1 MRLRWSI
8 PLLLVMLAGCS
19 GTTKSVRLHT
29 GHGEPIVLTPRSNDA
44 APVELNED
52 DFVEAVEAL
61 ARSVRPSTRPQE
73 TARRLFEVDSRSG
86 TYLYLYEPRSR
97 RAIPLGPGEHLES
110 EQPETEVALTRA
122 YLRWCERTNKPGDC
136 LRLLGEN
143 PTVTG
148 DGRYAM
154 AMAMAQGVVWGEMM
168 DAFKDMADP
177 QAMMSAV
184 LWTWTTYCILLAV
197 PEPFSK
203 GVAAV
208 MTASLIAYV
217 GIDTFWSLIVGFKRL
232 VEEADRATTFD
243 ELREAGE
250 RYGKVM
256 GRNAARAFAMLAMT
270 AIGNSA
276 AGLGAK
282 VPNLPGAAQAAVQAE
297 AQVGIRLSAVADVG
311 SVAVSAESITIS
323 LAPGAVA
330 MAARG
335 TGGSASA
342 KARPTG
348 YRAWGSFSGFKK
360 AMGPAGPGQEW
371 HHIIEQTPGNVKRF
385 GPQALHNTE
394 NVIPLDKRLHTDV
407 SAFYSSVRRD
417 ITGSP
422 LTVRQWL
429 STQSL
434 EAQRDFGLLAIEN
447 IGKGLWR

>member
-1 MRLRWSI
+1 MLPRWSI

-29 GHGEPIVLTPRSNDA
+29 GHGEPIVLTPRSGDA
-44 APVELNED
+44 APVELDED

-61 ARSVRPSTRPQE
+61 AQSVRPSIRPQE

-86 TYLYLYEPRSR
+86 SYLYEPRSHR
-97 RAIPLGPGEHLES
+97 VIPLGPGEHLEG
-110 EQPETEVALTRA
+110 EQPATEVELTRA

-136 LRLLGEN
+136 LRLLVEN

-148 DGRYAM
+148 DGRYAL
-154 AMAMAQGVVWGEMM
+154 AMALAQGVVWDEMM

-203 GVAAV
+203 GVAAA

-217 GIDTFWSLIVGFKRL
+217 GVDTFWSLIVGFKRL
-232 VEEADRATTFD
+232 VEEAERATTFD

-256 GRNAARAFAMLAMT
+256 GRNAARAFAMLAMA
-270 AIGNSA
+270 AIGNTA

-282 VPNLPGAAQAAVQAE
+282 VPKFPGAAQAAVQAE
-297 AQVGIRLSAVADVG
+297 SQMGIRLAAVADVG
-311 SVAVSAESITIS
+311 TVAVSAETVTIT

-335 TGGSASA
+335 TGSGASA
-342 KARPTG
+342 KTRPSG

-360 AMGPAGPGQEW
+360 AMGPAGKNKEW
-371 HHIIEQTPGNVKRF
+371 HHIVEQTPGNVKRF
-385 GPQALHNTE
+385 GPQSLHNTE
-394 NVIPLDKRLHTDV
+394 NVIPLDKDPHTKV
-407 SAFYSSVRRD
+407 SAIYSSVRYD
-417 ITGSP
+417 ITQS
-422 LTVRQWL
+422 LTQTVRQWL
-429 STQSL
+429 STQSY
-434 EAQRDFGLLAIEN
+434 EAQREFGLLAIEN
-447 IGKGLWR
+447 VKKGFW

>member
-1 MRLRWSI
+1 
-8 PLLLVMLAGCS
+8 MLAGCS

-29 GHGEPIVLTPRSNDA
+29 GHGEPIVLTPRSGDA
-44 APVELNED
+44 APVEIDED
-52 DFVEAVEAL
+52 AFAEAVEAL

-73 TARRLFEVDSRSG
+73 TARRLFEVESRSG
-86 TYLYLYEPRSR
+86 SYLYEPRSR
-97 RAIPLGPGEHLES
+97 RVIPLGPGEHLDGE
-110 EQPETEVALTRA
+110 PPATEVALTRA

-136 LRLLGEN
+136 LRLLVES

-148 DGRYAM
+148 DGRYAL
-154 AMAMAQGVVWGEMM
+154 AMALAQGAVWDEMT

-177 QAMMSAV
+177 QAMLAAV

-217 GIDTFWSLIVGFKRL
+217 GVDTFWSLIVGFKRL
-232 VEEADRATTFD
+232 VEEAERATTFD
-243 ELREAGE
+243 ELRDAGE

-256 GRNAARAFAMLAMT
+256 GRNAARAFAMLAMA
-270 AIGNSA
+270 AIGNTA

-282 VPNLPGAAQAAVQAE
+282 VPKLPGAVQAAVQAE
-297 AQVGIRLSAVADVG
+297 AQVGIRLAAVGDVG
-311 SVAVSAESITIS
+311 TVAVSAENVTIA

-335 TGGSASA
+335 TGGGASA

-360 AMGPAGPGQEW
+360 AMGPAGKNKEW
-371 HHIIEQTPGNVKRF
+371 HHIVEQTPGNVKRF

-394 NVIPLDKRLHTDV
+394 NIIPLDKILHTDV
-407 SAFYSSVRRD
+407 SALYSSIRRS
-417 ITGSP
+417 ITGSST

-429 STQSL
+429 STQPY
-434 EAQRDFGLLAIEN
+434 EAQRDFGLRAIEN
-447 IGKGLWR
+447 VAKGFW

>member
-1 MRLRWSI
+1 MSPRWSI
-8 PLLLVMLAGCS
+8 LLLLVMLAGCS

-29 GHGEPIVLTPRSNDA
+29 GHGEPIVLTPRSGDA
-44 APVELNED
+44 APVELDED

-61 ARSVRPSTRPQE
+61 AESVGPSTRPQE
-73 TARRLFEVDSRSG
+73 TARRLFEVGSRSG
-86 TYLYLYEPRSR
+86 SYLYEPRGHR
-97 RAIPLGPGEHLES
+97 VIPLGPGEHLEG
-110 EQPETEVALTRA
+110 EQPATEVELTRA

-136 LRLLGEN
+136 LRLLVEN

-148 DGRYAM
+148 DGRYAL
-154 AMAMAQGVVWGEMM
+154 AMALAQGIVLDEMM

-217 GIDTFWSLIVGFKRL
+217 GVDTFWTLIVGFKGL
-232 VEEADRATTFD
+232 VEEAERATTFD

-250 RYGKVM
+250 RYGRVM
-256 GRNAARAFAMLAMT
+256 GRNAARAFAMLAVA
-270 AIGNSA
+270 AIGNTA
-276 AGLGAK
+276 AGLGSK
-282 VPNLPGAAQAAVQAE
+282 VPMLPGAAQAAVQAE
-297 AQVGIRLSAVADVG
+297 AQVGLRLAAVAEVG
-311 SVAVSAESITIS
+311 TVAVSAETVTIA

-335 TGGSASA
+335 TGSGASI
-342 KARPTG
+342 G

-360 AMGPAGPGQEW
+360 AMGPAGKNKEW
-371 HHIIEQTPGNVKRF
+371 HHIVEQTPGNVKRF

-394 NVIPLDKRLHTDV
+394 NIIPLDKSLHTKL
-407 SAFYSSVRRD
+407 SSLYSSVRYD
-417 ITGSP
+417 ITQS
-422 LTVRQWL
+422 LTQTVRQWM
-429 STQSL
+429 STQSY
-434 EAQRDFGLLAIEN
+434 EAQREFGLLAVEN
-447 IGKGLWR
+447 VKQRVW

>member
-1 MRLRWSI
+1 MLPRWSI
-8 PLLLVMLAGCS
+8 PFLLVMLAGCS

-29 GHGEPIVLTPRSNDA
+29 GHGEPIVLTPRSGDA
-44 APVELNED
+44 APVELDED
-52 DFVEAVEAL
+52 GFVEAVEAL
-61 ARSVRPSTRPQE
+61 AQSVRPSTRPQE

-86 TYLYLYEPRSR
+86 SYVYEPRSHR
-97 RAIPLGPGEHLES
+97 VIALGPGEHLAGES
-110 EQPETEVALTRA
+110 PATEVELTRA
-122 YLRWCERTNKPGDC
+122 YLRWCERTDRPGDC
-136 LRLLGEN
+136 LRLLVEN

-148 DGRYAM
+148 GGRYAL
-154 AMAMAQGVVWGEMM
+154 ALALAQGAVWDEMM

-217 GIDTFWSLIVGFKRL
+217 GVDTFWSLLVGFKRL
-232 VEEADRATTFD
+232 VEEAERATSFD

-256 GRNAARAFAMLAMT
+256 GRNAARAFAMLAT
-270 AIGNSA
+270 AAIGSTA

-282 VPNLPGAAQAAVQAE
+282 VPKLPGAAQAAVQAE
-297 AQVGIRLSAVADVG
+297 AQVGIRLAAVADVG
-311 SVAVSAESITIS
+311 TVAVSAETVTIA

-335 TGGSASA
+335 TDGGGSA
-342 KARPTG
+342 KARPSG
-348 YRAWGSFSGFKK
+348 GRAWGSFSGFKK
-360 AMGPAGPGQEW
+360 AMGPAGKNKQW
-371 HHIIEQTPGNVKRF
+371 HHIVEQTPGNVKRF
-385 GPQALHNTE
+385 GPQALHTTE
-394 NVIPLDKRLHTDV
+394 NIIPVDKALHSDV
-407 SAFYSSVRRD
+407 SAFYSSIRRD

-429 STQSL
+429 STQSY
-434 EAQRDFGLLAIEN
+434 EAQRDFGLLAIKN
-447 IGKGLWR
+447 IGKGLW